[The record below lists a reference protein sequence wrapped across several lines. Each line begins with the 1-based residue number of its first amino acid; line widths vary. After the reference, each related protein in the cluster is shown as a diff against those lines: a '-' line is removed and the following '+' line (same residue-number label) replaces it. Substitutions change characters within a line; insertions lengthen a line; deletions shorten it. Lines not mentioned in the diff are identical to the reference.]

1 MMIIRSTPAANIAVS
16 TSAAFSDSMADLSA
30 LVRVTPRAASTTS
43 APEKAFV
50 RAALSAR
57 DVTKA
62 T

>member
-1 MMIIRSTPAANIAVS
+1 
-16 TSAAFSDSMADLSA
+16 MADLSA
-30 LVRVTPRAASTTS
+30 LVGVTPRAVSTTS